1 MQKALQILEQYWNYK
16 SFRSVQ
22 GDIIQSVLEGNDT
35 FGLLPTGGGK
45 SLCFQVPAMV
55 NEGICLVISPLV
67 ALMKDQVTQLQSR
80 NIKAIALTGAIKSDE
95 LITLLDNCEYGN
107 YKFLYLSPERLE
119 QDWVLERI
127 KALPIDLIAIDEA
140 HCVSQWGHDFRP
152 SYLKIKNLKLHFT
165 KIPFIALTASAT
177 PEVQKD
183 IIALLG
189 LENPKL
195 FKKSF
200 ARENLGY
207 HIIKAEDK
215 LYKIKQILQ
224 KNPEPS
230 IIYVRNRKNCHDYA
244 SQLTTLGFKATFYHG
259 GLPAKEKEAN
269 MNAWM
274 KETHPIM
281 VATSAFGM
289 GIDKPNV
296 KTVIHV
302 NLPENL
308 ESYYQEAGRAGR
320 DGEKAFAV
328 LISSPSDVIQAES
341 QFIAVL
347 PDVAF
352 LKEVYVK
359 LCNYFQIAYGEG
371 IALEFAFSLNHFCH
385 QYKLPILKTFN
396 ALQFLDRQCI
406 ISMSNEQSEKV
417 QVQFIIDSREVIRY
431 ISLNPNDEPI
441 LNSILRNYAGI
452 FEMQTNVN
460 TVFVAKNAGT
470 TETNV
475 LNLLEKLKGLQI
487 IELFSTQNESKI
499 TFLEV
504 REDERTI
511 NRVGKYLEK
520 QNLNKQNQLASVIAY
535 VSDELQC
542 KNRLLLTYFG
552 EKVTNDCGICSFC
565 LKAKSKPLHFE
576 DIRNQ
581 IRTAIQTGP
590 KTSRALSEQF
600 QIDEKLLLEV
610 LSQLMEHNII
620 FINTKNQFTYR
631 K

>member
-600 QIDEKLLLEV
+600 QIDEKLLLDV

>member
-1 MQKALQILEQYWNYK
+1 MQKALQILEQYWNHK

-22 GDIIQSVLEGNDT
+22 EDIIQSVLDGNDT
-35 FGLLPTGGGK
+35 FGLMPTGGGK

-67 ALMKDQVTQLQSR
+67 ALMKDQVAQLQSK
-80 NIKAIALTGAIKSDE
+80 NIKAIALTGGIKPDD
-95 LITLLDNCEYGN
+95 LIDLLDNCQYGN

-127 KALPIDLIAIDEA
+127 KALPISLIAIDEA

-152 SYLKIKNLKLHFT
+152 SYLKIKNLKSHFT
-165 KIPFIALTASAT
+165 KIPFVALTASAT
-177 PEVQKD
+177 PQVQED
-183 IIALLG
+183 IVTLLG

-195 FKKSF
+195 FQKSF

-224 KNPEPS
+224 KNTGPS

-244 SQLTTLGFKATFYHG
+244 SQLNTLGFKATFYHG
-259 GLPAKEKEAN
+259 GLSVKEKEAN
-269 MNAWM
+269 MASWM
-274 KETHPIM
+274 KEVNPIM
-281 VATSAFGM
+281 IATNAFGM

-302 NLPENL
+302 NLPESL

-320 DGEKAFAV
+320 NGEKAFAV
-328 LISSPSDVIQAES
+328 LLSSPSDVIQAES
-341 QFIAVL
+341 QFLEVL
-347 PDVAF
+347 PEVAF
-352 LKEVYVK
+352 LKDVYVK

-371 IALEFAFSLNHFCH
+371 IAEEFPFSLTHFCH
-385 QYKLPILKTFN
+385 QYKLPVLKTFN
-396 ALQFLDRQCI
+396 GLQFLDRQSI
-406 ISMSNEQSEKV
+406 ISLSNEQSEKV

-431 ISLNPNDEPI
+431 ISLHPNDEPI

-475 LNLLEKLKGLQI
+475 LNLLEKLKGLGVV
-487 IELFSTQNESKI
+487 ELFSTQNESKI

-504 REDERTI
+504 REDDRTI
-511 NRVGKYLEK
+511 NRVAKYLEK
-520 QNLNKQNQLASVIAY
+520 QNLNKKNQLASVVAF

-542 KNRLLLTYFG
+542 KSRLLLTYFG
-552 EKVTNDCGICSFC
+552 EKSEKDCGICSYC
-565 LKAKSKPLHFE
+565 LSQKPKEFSQE
-576 DIRNQ
+576 EIRKQVLQLVNE
-581 IRTAIQTGP
+581 AP
-590 KTSRALSEQF
+590 KTSRELSEN
-600 QIDEKLLLEV
+600 IRMEEKQLLIILKQLLEYN
-610 LSQLMEHNII
+610 LIT
-620 FINTKNQFTYR
+620 INTKNQFTPI
-631 K
+631 